1 MMVQEHECCSETQF
15 KTVKDNQFLS
25 THQLLE
31 FTFILH
37 FSDHFQQTCSPSVL
51 DLYWLYKY
59 GKDGGYGGG
68 GGGGRE
74 RTDVCTVANL
84 MCDIKTQLLQQ
95 MLAKKQQTVSTF
107 LPLLVLFSFQKD
119 AVQKVVCFPM
129 IQQPLLQLVSLAQQ
143 TLDLWLHSVH
153 VRDERAVVMGLAVQI
168 HLQGTFAFLNLE
180 VA

>member
-1 MMVQEHECCSETQF
+1 MVQEHECCSERQY
-15 KTVKDNQFLS
+15 KTVTDNQFLS

-37 FSDHFQQTCSPSVL
+37 FTDHFLISSTHSPSIL
-51 DLYWLYKY
+51 DLSWLYKY
-59 GKDGGYGGG
+59 RKDGGNGG
-68 GGGGRE
+68 E
-74 RTDVCTVANL
+74 RKEQTDVWTIENR
-84 MCDIKTQLLQQ
+84 MCDVKTQLLQQ

-119 AVQKVVCFPM
+119 AVQKVMCFPM

>member
-1 MMVQEHECCSETQF
+1 MLKPPSTKSKSKYNMETAG
-15 KTVKDNQFLS
+15 L
-25 THQLLE
+25 TH
-31 FTFILH
+31 
-37 FSDHFQQTCSPSVL
+37 
-51 DLYWLYKY
+51 
-59 GKDGGYGGG
+59 
-68 GGGGRE
+68 
-74 RTDVCTVANL
+74 VC
-84 MCDIKTQLLQQ
+84 LQ
-95 MLAKKQQTVSTF
+95 
-107 LPLLVLFSFQKD
+107 SFD